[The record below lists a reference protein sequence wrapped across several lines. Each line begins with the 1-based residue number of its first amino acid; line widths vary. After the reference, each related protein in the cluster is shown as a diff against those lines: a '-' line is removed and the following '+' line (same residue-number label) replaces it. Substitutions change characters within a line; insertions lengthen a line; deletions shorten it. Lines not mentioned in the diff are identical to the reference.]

1 MKAAHARRRIIGPLA
16 RNRTGSRPAH
26 ARRAAPLVVY
36 CAVKDAVQDLID
48 DQGFRLA
55 AALSYYAVLSLA
67 PFLLVLLLLVGWI
80 IGRET
85 VGTELVNQMRGL
97 VGEAGADISTAIV
110 QHSKESEKQGLASVV
125 GTLVLLL
132 GASGILVQLRDAMN
146 TIWEVKARLRSG
158 FWGLLRARLV
168 SFGMVLVV
176 GFLMLVSLALS
187 AFLAAVRNYSAGRF
201 PGTDLMLGS
210 LHWAASLALFTA
222 LFAALFRY
230 LPDVAISWRDVWIG
244 ALATAAL
251 FSVGKYVIGLYL
263 GHSSIGTAYGAS
275 GSIVVLLV
283 WVYYSS
289 VILLFGAELAQVIA
303 RHRGSGI
310 RTSR

>member
-1 MKAAHARRRIIGPLA
+1 M
-16 RNRTGSRPAH
+16 T
-26 ARRAAPLVVY
+26 Y
-36 CAVKDAVQDLID
+36 AVKDAVTDLLD

-67 PFLLVLLLLVGWI
+67 PFLLVMLELVGWI
-80 IGRET
+80 IGREA
-85 VGTELVNQMRGL
+85 VSTELVNQMRNL
-97 VGEAGADISTAIV
+97 VGEAGADITLAII
-110 QHSKESEKQGLASVV
+110 QHAGETEQRGIASIV
-125 GTLVLLL
+125 GTAVLLI

-146 TIWEVKARLRSG
+146 TIWEVKARSRAG

-187 AFLAAVRNYSAGRF
+187 AFLAAARNYSAGRF
-201 PGTDLMLGS
+201 PGTELLLGS
-210 LHWAASLALFTA
+210 LHWAATLALFTT

-244 ALATAAL
+244 ALTTAAL
-251 FSVGKYVIGLYL
+251 FSVGKFVIGLYL

-303 RHRGSGI
+303 RHSGSGI
-310 RTSR
+310 RTSK